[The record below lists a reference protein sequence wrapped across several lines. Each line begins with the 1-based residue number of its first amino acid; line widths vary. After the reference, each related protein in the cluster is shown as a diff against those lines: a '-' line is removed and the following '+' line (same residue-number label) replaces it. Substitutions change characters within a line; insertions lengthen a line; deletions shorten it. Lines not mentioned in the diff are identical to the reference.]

1 MKDIETLISPFIE
14 NQFPS
19 FYKDQ
24 GENFILFVKAYFEW
38 LEQNHQLLTLE
49 SYTDFNVGDTLAQ
62 GTTTGKIVAY
72 VDGELLVYVNGFD
85 TFKCLSVCSDI
96 TPITSSSGGAT
107 IIKKGGRTKRMGSL
121 FFARNLPKL
130 RDIDKTIDIFILHF
144 KEKYLKNIEFD
155 TATNQRLLV
164 KNSQDLYRSKGTE
177 RSIDLFFK
185 LVYGVDTDVYYPADD
200 LFKLSDG
207 EWVVPQ
213 YLEITSTDR
222 SIDLVGKQVK
232 GVTSGATAFVEK
244 YIKRKIKSGFVY
256 VFNVSAVA
264 GAFINNEI
272 LVADDTIF
280 DDSPRLIGS
289 LNRVEIGAA
298 AGTGFAVGDIVSFVN
313 SGYGDYG
320 LARVD
325 AVADD
330 TGIVD
335 FIFLDGGW
343 GYTSSSNSDLS
354 ALELAKRSQSIVSE
368 KVLTLSN
375 VVTSN
380 TVDVINVTAGGLGY
394 NNTDVITIATAFVNT
409 VAIPTTNATGGIQFV
424 TVTNP
429 GSGFYTATVPT
440 ANIIVKNSSGGSTSS
455 SATLTAITKVN
466 KGYFNYFES
475 LTQPKRTINYGSAIN
490 ATALVEGSLIRYGNS
505 SVTTGYG
512 YILTNSLGTSSNGTL
527 EVSLSNGTIVS
538 NSTTNTIFLN
548 SNSSIYATA
557 LAGGVSNTSANAAV
571 MGIPTEVTLTISS
584 LAGSINRDNVLYQQL
599 STGEIIGKGI
609 VSTTAFVGTSGT
621 ITLSNVTG
629 AFRKGYT
636 LYNETVVGSTATITE
651 VGLTVGLY
659 NITGNYTNVYNAF
672 VYSMNTATTAN
683 VVVVSQGTGAG
694 FKVNAL
700 ADTETVFLNTDLLG
714 ANNAGYTAANSTVMA
729 NQAFMSL
736 PVANYAYGFPK
747 SPQGNSASII
757 WSCLA
762 FDLYELGTIGTLS
775 SINPGAD
782 YNIDPYV
789 LVRQPFISSLNY
801 HDYNMNISGATGNF
815 LPGEYIYQASTSS
828 AQYNL
833 VVSDETGYQVG
844 EKVYQGASLA
854 SSTANATI
862 VSITP
867 SANSIQVKDVG
878 GTFATSTALK
888 SVVNVALSATVLSET
903 LQTIT
908 STARGIVKAG
918 SNTSVLKIKRINL
931 ENGFVAGQTI
941 SGQTTQSNATIV
953 SVAEDF
959 DTLPIGF
966 NASIQAN
973 VVTSNGTITTLTVV
987 DSGVGYSLNGSDLV
1001 EYRSEDGLRAGE
1013 AKLIIDGIGTGSGYF
1028 KSSKGFLSTNKYIH
1042 DGDYY
1047 QEYSYEILT
1056 KIPFLKYSD
1065 MFKKVMHTAGTR
1077 FFGAVLLE
1085 NTATASVDVV
1095 DDSISNSTVSTIQF
1109 NSNSSVSANAILFD
1123 NDPTIFADGNK
1134 VTYYTATSNSVISPL
1149 SNSSAYYVANSN
1161 TTAIRLTTNPRALAY
1176 TFNSNTAVE
1185 QGYANVR
1192 NSFAVG
1198 DYVKYTTAA
1207 GNTAIAGLANNDTY
1221 YVVASNTGFNLSKS
1235 SELTYTALSNNTVF
1249 ANGTFAVP
1257 TANGNPAGLS
1267 FKPDG
1272 TRMYV
1277 TCGAKST
1284 QVQEYALS
1292 TPWQVNTATFSSNTP
1307 TWYSSTGQIGANPW
1321 GATFKPDG
1329 TIMYLVFSNG
1339 DKVAQFALSVPW
1351 SVNTASFTQAFD
1363 TQPAANS
1370 ITFANS
1376 SVNATSDFITFAG
1389 ANSVIANGTSVIF
1402 STTTAGATVPGGITA
1417 NNVVLVIRYAN
1428 STGFALSTSV
1438 SAANVNI
1445 TSAGTGSFKV
1455 KQSVSTLNDIKFK
1468 PDGTRMY
1475 VARNGLIT
1483 YEYLLSSSWDI
1494 STATLNYTLSGSSPV
1509 VFISQGV
1516 TFSADG
1522 RKMFTTGVDANGIYS
1537 YNLSTPWVLS
1547 TAVVDQVKKTISY
1560 SNAYALELKPDASKF
1575 FVADNNSNTIAEFD
1589 WSTMSPST
1597 ISENGHTVSIST
1609 INIIANSS
1617 ATGAA
1622 TSGHFIATFV

>member
-49 SYTDFNVGDTLAQ
+49 SYADFNVGDTLTQ

-72 VDGELLVYVNGFD
+72 VDGELLVYVDGFD
-85 TFKCLSVCSDI
+85 TFRCLNVCSDI

-200 LFKLSDG
+200 LFRLSDG

-256 VFNVSAVA
+256 IFNVSAVA

-272 LVADDTIF
+272 LVADNTIF

-343 GYTSSSNSDLS
+343 GYTSSSNTDLS

-380 TVDVINVTAGGLGY
+380 TVDVINVTHGGLGY

-455 SATLTAITKVN
+455 NATLTATTKVN

-475 LTQPKRTINYGSAIN
+475 FIQPKKTINYANATN
-490 ATALVEGSLIRYGNS
+490 ATAFTEGSLVRFGNAT
-505 SVTTGYG
+505 VTTAFGV
-512 YILTNSLGTSSNGTL
+512 ILSNELGTSANG
-527 EVSLSNGTIVS
+527 EIQISLVNGS
-538 NSTTNTIFLN
+538 FNSTNSMFLA
-548 SNSSIYATA
+548 SNSSIFSANLT
-557 LAGGVSNTSANAAV
+557 GGVSNTAPPVVIAFSANATSVTVGNSISNGFITLGTSTAFLTNNDVVNYRVPVSNTAIGGLANNGNYFVIVANSTTVQLAASRSGPAINLSSVGTGAQPHTLTRGSATASAAV

-584 LAGSINRDNVLYQQL
+584 LSGSISRDDVLYQQL
-599 STGEIIGKGI
+599 STGEIIGKGV
-609 VSTTAFVGTSGT
+609 VSTTSVVGTTGT
-621 ITLSNVTG
+621 ITISNVTG

-636 LYNETVVGSTATITE
+636 LYNETVVGTTATITE

-714 ANNAGYTAANSTVMA
+714 ANNVGYSAANSTVMA

-757 WSCLA
+757 WSCLN
-762 FDLYELGTIGTLS
+762 FDLYQLGTIGTLS
-775 SINPGAD
+775 AINPGAD

-801 HDYNMNISGATGNF
+801 HDYNINISGATGNF
-815 LPGEYIYQASTSS
+815 LPGEYIYQTSTSS

-844 EKVYQGASLA
+844 EKVYQGTATSNSLGVSLA
-854 SSTANATI
+854 TTTANGTI

-867 SANSIQVKDVG
+867 SADSIQIKDVL
-878 GTFATSTALK
+878 GTFASSTVLK
-888 SVVNVALSATVLSET
+888 SVANPALSATVNSVT

-931 ENGFVAGQTI
+931 ENGFVGGQTI

-973 VVTSNGTITTLTVV
+973 VVTSNGTITALTVV

-1077 FFGAVLLE
+1077 FFGSVLLE
-1085 NTATASVDVV
+1085 NTATAAVDVIA
-1095 DDSISNSTVSTIQF
+1095 DSISNSTVSTIQF

-1123 NDPTIFADGNK
+1123 NDPTIFADGAK
-1134 VTYYTATSNSVISPL
+1134 VTYYTSTGNTALVKLANST
-1149 SNSSAYYVANSN
+1149 AYYVTGSN
-1161 TTAIRLTTNPRALAY
+1161 ATSIQLKTNPRTLTYSFNPSSSIISVGNSSVNSSFISITRHNLNNGDAL
-1176 TFNSNTAVE
+1176 
-1185 QGYANVR
+1185 
-1192 NSFAVG
+1192 
-1198 DYVKYTTAA
+1198 KYTTSN
-1207 GNTAIAGLANNDTY
+1207 GSTVPTGLTNNALFF
-1221 YVVASNTGFNLSKS
+1221 VVASNGSGIS
-1235 SELTYTALSNNTVF
+1235 ISA
-1249 ANGTFAVP
+1249 
-1257 TANGNPAGLS
+1257 
-1267 FKPDG
+1267 
-1272 TRMYV
+1272 TR
-1277 TCGAKST
+1277 
-1284 QVQEYALS
+1284 
-1292 TPWQVNTATFSSNTP
+1292 
-1307 TWYSSTGQIGANPW
+1307 
-1321 GATFKPDG
+1321 
-1329 TIMYLVFSNG
+1329 
-1339 DKVAQFALSVPW
+1339 
-1351 SVNTASFTQAFD
+1351 
-1363 TQPAANS
+1363 
-1370 ITFANS
+1370 
-1376 SVNATSDFITFAG
+1376 AG
-1389 ANSVIANGTSVIF
+1389 ANLTITPGANQTGHFFAIAPIN
-1402 STTTAGATVPGGITA
+1402 ITA
-1417 NNVVLVIRYAN
+1417 N
-1428 STGFALSTSV
+1428 T
-1438 SAANVNI
+1438 
-1445 TSAGTGSFKV
+1445 
-1455 KQSVSTLNDIKFK
+1455 
-1468 PDGTRMY
+1468 
-1475 VARNGLIT
+1475 
-1483 YEYLLSSSWDI
+1483 
-1494 STATLNYTLSGSSPV
+1494 TAS
-1509 VFISQGV
+1509 
-1516 TFSADG
+1516 
-1522 RKMFTTGVDANGIYS
+1522 
-1537 YNLSTPWVLS
+1537 
-1547 TAVVDQVKKTISY
+1547 
-1560 SNAYALELKPDASKF
+1560 
-1575 FVADNNSNTIAEFD
+1575 
-1589 WSTMSPST
+1589 
-1597 ISENGHTVSIST
+1597 
-1609 INIIANSS
+1609 
-1617 ATGAA
+1617 GAA
-1622 TSGHFIATFV
+1622 TSGHFITTFV

>member
-185 LVYGVDTDVYYPADD
+185 LIYGVDTDVYYPADD
-200 LFKLSDG
+200 LFRLSDG

-213 YLEITSTDR
+213 YLEIASPNYVITTVEFPFSANATSVTVGNSSVNGFITLGTNTAFLATNDVINYKVPTSNTAVGGLANNGNYYVIVANSTAIQLAATPTGPAINLASVGTGAQPHTLIRETVTATNR
-222 SIDLVGKQVK
+222 SIDLVGKQIK

-244 YIKRKIKSGFVY
+244 YIKRKIKSGFVHI
-256 VFNVSAVA
+256 FNVSAVA
-264 GAFINNEI
+264 GAFFNNEI

-394 NNTDVITIATAFVNT
+394 NNTDVITITTAFVNA
-409 VAIPTTNATGGIQFV
+409 VAKPTTNATGAIQFV

-455 SATLTAITKVN
+455 NATLTATTKVN

-475 LTQPKRTINYGSAIN
+475 FIQPKRTINYANATVVIAFSANSTSVTVGNSTVNGFITLGTNTAFLANNDIVNYRVPASNTAIGGLANNGNYYVIVANSTAIQLAASASGPAIN
-490 ATALVEGSLIRYGNS
+490 LASVGTGAQPHTLIRETATAFTEGSLVRFGNSTVNTAHGVILSNELGTSANGVILISLVNGSFNSTNSMFLSGNS
-505 SVTTGYG
+505 SVSSAN
-512 YILTNSLGTSSNGTL
+512 LT
-527 EVSLSNGTIVS
+527 
-538 NSTTNTIFLN
+538 
-548 SNSSIYATA
+548 
-557 LAGGVSNTSANAAV
+557 GGVSNTSANAAV

-584 LAGSINRDNVLYQQL
+584 LVGSISRDNVLYQQL
-599 STGEIIGKGI
+599 STGEIIGRGI
-609 VSTTAFVGTSGT
+609 VSTTSLVGTSGSIT
-621 ITLSNVTG
+621 ISNVTG

-636 LYNETVVGSTATITE
+636 LYNETVVGTTATITE

-714 ANNAGYTAANSTVMA
+714 ANNIGYSAANSTVMA

-757 WSCLA
+757 WSCLN

-775 SINPGAD
+775 AINPGAD

-801 HDYNMNISGATGNF
+801 HDYNMTISGATKNF
-815 LPGEYIYQASTSS
+815 LPGEYIYQTSASL

-833 VVSDETGYQVG
+833 VVSNETGYQVG

-854 SSTANATI
+854 GSTANGII
-862 VSITP
+862 VSISPT
-867 SANSIQVKDVG
+867 ANSIQVKDVG

-888 SVVNVALSATVLSET
+888 SVVNVSLSATVLSST
-903 LQTIT
+903 LQTVT
-908 STARGIVKAG
+908 SSARGIVKAG
-918 SNTSVLKIKRINL
+918 STTSVLKIKRINL

-941 SGQTTQSNATIV
+941 SGQSTQANATIV

-973 VVTSNGTITTLTVV
+973 VVTSNGTITALTVV
-987 DSGVGYSLNGSDLV
+987 DSGVGYSLNGSDPV
-1001 EYRSEDGLRAGE
+1001 EYRSEDGLRTGE

-1077 FFGAVLLE
+1077 FFGSVLLE
-1085 NTATASVDVV
+1085 NTATASVDVI

-1123 NDPTIFADGNK
+1123 NDPTIFADGAK
-1134 VTYYTATSNSVISPL
+1134 VTYYTSTGNTVLAKLANAATYYVTGSNATSIQL
-1149 SNSSAYYVANSN
+1149 K
-1161 TTAIRLTTNPRALAY
+1161 TNPRTLSYSFNPNSSIISVGNSTVNSSFVSITRHNLNNGDAL
-1176 TFNSNTAVE
+1176 
-1185 QGYANVR
+1185 
-1192 NSFAVG
+1192 
-1198 DYVKYTTAA
+1198 KYTTSV
-1207 GNTAIAGLANNDTY
+1207 GNTAPTGLTNNALY
-1221 YVVASNTGFNLSKS
+1221 FVVASN
-1235 SELTYTALSNNTVF
+1235 A
-1249 ANGTFAVP
+1249 
-1257 TANGNPAGLS
+1257 AGIS
-1267 FKPDG
+1267 ISA
-1272 TRMYV
+1272 TR
-1277 TCGAKST
+1277 
-1284 QVQEYALS
+1284 
-1292 TPWQVNTATFSSNTP
+1292 
-1307 TWYSSTGQIGANPW
+1307 
-1321 GATFKPDG
+1321 
-1329 TIMYLVFSNG
+1329 
-1339 DKVAQFALSVPW
+1339 
-1351 SVNTASFTQAFD
+1351 
-1363 TQPAANS
+1363 
-1370 ITFANS
+1370 
-1376 SVNATSDFITFAG
+1376 AG
-1389 ANSVIANGTSVIF
+1389 ANLTITPGANQTGHFFAIAPIN
-1402 STTTAGATVPGGITA
+1402 ITA
-1417 NNVVLVIRYAN
+1417 N
-1428 STGFALSTSV
+1428 T
-1438 SAANVNI
+1438 
-1445 TSAGTGSFKV
+1445 
-1455 KQSVSTLNDIKFK
+1455 
-1468 PDGTRMY
+1468 
-1475 VARNGLIT
+1475 
-1483 YEYLLSSSWDI
+1483 
-1494 STATLNYTLSGSSPV
+1494 TAS
-1509 VFISQGV
+1509 
-1516 TFSADG
+1516 
-1522 RKMFTTGVDANGIYS
+1522 
-1537 YNLSTPWVLS
+1537 
-1547 TAVVDQVKKTISY
+1547 
-1560 SNAYALELKPDASKF
+1560 
-1575 FVADNNSNTIAEFD
+1575 
-1589 WSTMSPST
+1589 
-1597 ISENGHTVSIST
+1597 
-1609 INIIANSS
+1609 
-1617 ATGAA
+1617 GAA
-1622 TSGHFIATFV
+1622 TNGHFIATFV